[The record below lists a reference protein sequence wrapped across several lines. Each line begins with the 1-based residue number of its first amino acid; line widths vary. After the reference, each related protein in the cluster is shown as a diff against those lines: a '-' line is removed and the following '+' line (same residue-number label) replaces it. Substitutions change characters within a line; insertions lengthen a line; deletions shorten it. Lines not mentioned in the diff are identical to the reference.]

1 MKMSFDANPQAKKA
15 LLDTGKAKFTHNN
28 EKGEA

>member
-15 LLDTGKAKFTHNN
+15 LLDTGKAKFTHND
-28 EKGEA
+28 KK